1 MADARKSYNYILSVR
16 NAQGKVFGN
25 DIGEPAF
32 LKVPRDTRPALEH
45 KIKNPAV
52 WLRQVRDIADGLA
65 DDILSPEGDVLMFV
79 HGYNNKWSEII
90 KRQQVLQDM
99 LIDEGWKGVVIS
111 FDWPCADETLA
122 YLEDRSKA
130 AATAQFLVTH
140 GIANLAEGQA
150 EGCKTNVHLLGH
162 STGAYVIME
171 AFSSAQ
177 KIGGLFKSDWR
188 IAQTAFIGGDVA
200 SDSLDADC
208 AWATPMFGRTM
219 RLTNYSNGFDS
230 VLAVSNAK
238 RLGTAPRVGRVG
250 LTGKHHTKAV
260 NVDCSEYFNHLDTNE
275 QPIKVGTWSHSWHI
289 GNPVWT
295 RDFAMTIEGRYD
307 RSVIPTRAKKPDGLY
322 LIEGSRPPF
331 EMQWRELEA
340 ASAIRRDA

>member
-25 DIGEPAF
+25 DIGEPTF

-52 WLRQVRDIADGLA
+52 WLRQVRDIADGL
-65 DDILSPEGDVLMFV
+65 
-79 HGYNNKWSEII
+79 
-90 KRQQVLQDM
+90 
-99 LIDEGWKGVVIS
+99 
-111 FDWPCADETLA
+111 
-122 YLEDRSKA
+122 
-130 AATAQFLVTH
+130 
-140 GIANLAEGQA
+140 
-150 EGCKTNVHLLGH
+150 
-162 STGAYVIME
+162 
-171 AFSSAQ
+171 
-177 KIGGLFKSDWR
+177 
-188 IAQTAFIGGDVA
+188 GGDVA

-275 QPIKVGTWSHSWHI
+275 PPIKVGTWSHSWHI
-289 GNPVWT
+289 GN
-295 RDFAMTIEGRYD
+295 
-307 RSVIPTRAKKPDGLY
+307 
-322 LIEGSRPPF
+322 
-331 EMQWRELEA
+331 
-340 ASAIRRDA
+340 